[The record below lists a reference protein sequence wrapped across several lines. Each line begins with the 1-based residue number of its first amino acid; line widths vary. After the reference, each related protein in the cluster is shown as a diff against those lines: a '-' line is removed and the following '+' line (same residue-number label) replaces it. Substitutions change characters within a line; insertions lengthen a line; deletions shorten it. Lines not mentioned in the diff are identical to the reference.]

1 MSSSP
6 SSRTARSSCASRSR
20 STSPARSA
28 ARTATSRFAPASRS
42 RTSRSARAATVYRP
56 GANTELGGFGLP
68 DSFGVTDIDDGL
80 RIVWHYAG
88 DRPAAHVHDLV
99 PVPRARRRLRR
110 RRRREPA
117 RVGRAL
123 AGRAREPDGGD
134 AAPAPDQALALVPRL
149 GKPRL
154 GARRRRAG
162 SRPGDAAGGPGSHA
176 PVRRAPCAL
185 PAKPAHVD
193 RGRAGPAR
201 ERARQDRRGGARR
214 AARLRARPGEDRR
227 RERAPGSD
235 APPPAPARPGA
246 RTGADGAR
254 LALLR
259 PRAADGLRPRVRAGA
274 ADRHGAGARP
284 VAREAGDRAGLER
297 VHGDALRPH
306 PAGPLQGD
314 AGHDRALRL
323 GRASPP
329 GRRRPA
335 RHPWGRDGG
344 DGAVRG
350 ARDAGRRFGRRRRRR
365 AALGV
370 PRGDRGRPGGE
381 QQALQVLQGPGD
393 ARRSR
398 SAAGS

>member
-1 MSSSP
+1 MSSPP
-6 SSRTARSSCASRSR
+6 SSPTARSWCASRSR

-28 ARTATSRFAPASRS
+28 ARTGTSPFAPASRLL
-42 RTSRSARAATVYRP
+42 TSRSARAAPSYRP

-68 DSFGVTDIDDGL
+68 GQL
-80 RIVWHYAG
+80 RLDRHRRRAPHRLALRG
-88 DRPAAHVHDLV
+88 DRRAAHLHDLV
-99 PVPRARRRLRR
+99 PVPRPRCCVRR

-117 RVGRAL
+117 RLGRAL

-134 AAPAPDQALALVPRL
+134 TAPSPDQALALVPRL

-154 GARRRRAG
+154 GARRRRTG
-162 SRPGDAAGGPGSHA
+162 SRPGDAAGGPGSYA

-185 PAKPAHVD
+185 PAKPPHVD

-201 ERARQDRRGGARR
+201 ERARQDRRGGARC

-235 APPPAPARPGA
+235 APPSAPARPGA

-274 ADRHGAGARP
+274 ADGHGAGPHP

-306 PAGPLQGD
+306 PPRPLQGD

-335 RHPWGRDGG
+335 RHPRRRDDG

-350 ARDAGRRFGRRRRRR
+350 ARDTGRRFGRRLRRGSGCRSS
-365 AALGV
+365 
-370 PRGDRGRPGGE
+370 
-381 QQALQVLQGPGD
+381 

-398 SAAGS
+398 ATGRRTASASSPSRSR